1 MCAAKQKAHLALDG
15 LTVRSQNL
23 SAWAFVRS
31 CVVMTLY
38 HIKKRFPRKR
48 GATVETMEIRQT
60 DKKSETVSVRIPAA
74 LAVEL
79 RALARADDV
88 ALGRT
93 ARAALIVGVRA
104 IRALRGMQ
112 PTA

>member
-1 MCAAKQKAHLALDG
+1 MLGGLA
-15 LTVRSQNL
+15 VRSQNL
-23 SAWAFVRS
+23 HARAFVRS

-88 ALGRT
+88 AVGRT

-104 IRALRGMQ
+104 IKTLRGMQ